1 MQVIQG
7 VKPDEQLVKVVHDE
21 MKELLGS
28 RRTDLVKPKI
38 GPRVVLLA
46 GLQGVGKTTACG
58 KMAKYLT
65 DNDED
70 VLVVSTDVYR
80 YLFVPFTTLQRAL
93 IRFTHFRCLLH
104 AAEMLCEVIHLY
116 YCVCVLVHSLLGCRS
131 HIFESS
137 ITPREL
143 LSTCCNSDSASI
155 VLHSRFRYFR
165 QLNHSQG
172 ASVNSNSTSIVCC
185 RPAAIDQLETLCKS
199 INVDFLRLPTDG
211 GPAAM
216 AAEALKVAKKRGKQA
231 LLIDT
236 AGRLQA
242 DEDMMQ
248 ELKDIKAKTK
258 PSDTLL
264 VVDAM
269 TGQEAAQVRDC
280 TFYCCSSKCY

>member
-1 MQVIQG
+1 MAYTSLVPVLFSGVFALQPPFQVQRTWCTNRRDTDLFFNIQVIQG

-65 DNDED
+65 ENEED

-80 YLFVPFTTLQRAL
+80 CSSELCFVHVADSCIQRQQL
-93 IRFTHFRCLLH
+93 SPLHFS
-104 AAEMLCEVIHLY
+104 AFAS
-116 YCVCVLVHSLLGCRS
+116 CVC
-131 HIFESS
+131 
-137 ITPREL
+137 
-143 LSTCCNSDSASI
+143 
-155 VLHSRFRYFR
+155 Y
-165 QLNHSQG
+165 
-172 ASVNSNSTSIVCC
+172 
-185 RPAAIDQLETLCKS
+185 RPAAIDQLETLCKN
-199 INVDFLRLPTDG
+199 IDVDFLRVPVDD

-216 AAEALKVAKKRGKQA
+216 AAAAVKEAKKRGKQA
-231 LLIDT
+231 VLIDT

-242 DEDMMQ
+242 DEEMMQ

-269 TGQEAAQVRDC
+269 TGQEAAQVR
-280 TFYCCSSKCY
+280 TFTHLCLCST